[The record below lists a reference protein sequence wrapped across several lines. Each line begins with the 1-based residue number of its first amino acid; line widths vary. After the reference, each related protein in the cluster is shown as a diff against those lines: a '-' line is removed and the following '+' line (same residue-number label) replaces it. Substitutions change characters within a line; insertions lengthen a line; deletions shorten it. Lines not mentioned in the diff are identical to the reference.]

1 MTDPQTPLSEDAPV
15 AIPTKDAESSLDYE
29 LFMVVFISFSLII
42 AGALAFL
49 PLAPAARNSLIAINL
64 IISIILLVEFFR
76 LVMSTKDKFTFMI
89 RQGWLI
95 FLGCLPFYPLL
106 RFLLLFRMV
115 VILRKL
121 RKYGGHPIIDK
132 IVERRAE
139 NALRYTGF
147 VVILVLTLGSILVL
161 QFESKSPTANILT
174 SQEALWWSIVT
185 VATVGYGDY
194 YPVTLNG
201 RLVGVAI
208 IIVGVGMFG
217 VLASYLAKSFLSPT
231 KREIEDKDLLEKQN
245 LAEAI
250 RRETDELRQE
260 IASMRDEFTE
270 IRTLLASKDKNDP

>member
-15 AIPTKDAESSLDYE
+15 AIPTEDAESSLDYE

-42 AGALAFL
+42 AGASAFL

-76 LVMSTKDKFTFMI
+76 LVMHTKDRFAFMI
-89 RQGWLI
+89 SQGWLI

-106 RFLLLFRMV
+106 RFLLLFRLV
-115 VILRKL
+115 GILRKL

-231 KREIEDKDLLEKQN
+231 KRESEDKDLLEKQN

-260 IASMRDEFTE
+260 IASMRDELSE